1 MTTFRVH
8 KWAHYLCYKPH
19 KWSSILYW
27 LVFVRPRCLP
37 RNNLSFF
44 FTQLVGSYTKKCP
57 NRPSMRGA
65 RSPVIGFGLSQF
77 AVKMIGVM
85 FCTLKHSFLNS
96 LRASQKCHLAAFLTN
111 FSVRELANHNT
122 KTLQLSHKLQ
132 QENSASVLT
141 QHITNAGTAAI
152 PQKHSQ
158 RMQWCSK
165 SKQKIVH
172 NNGLVGGFNSIEN
185 YSYHKYKI
193 IP

>member
-1 MTTFRVH
+1 MLAS
-8 KWAHYLCYKPH
+8 KQPL
-19 KWSSILYW
+19 
-27 LVFVRPRCLP
+27 
-37 RNNLSFF
+37 FF

-77 AVKMIGVM
+77 AVKMIRVM

-141 QHITNAGTAAI
+141 HSTSQKAGTAAI

-158 RMQWCSK
+158 RMQ
-165 SKQKIVH
+165 
-172 NNGLVGGFNSIEN
+172 
-185 YSYHKYKI
+185 
-193 IP
+193 